1 MTNWTSV
8 MQKAAQVSNI
18 TDTVEPV
25 SPQTSNSQV
34 YDAFRDNPEL
44 LVLAVVDGHGTV
56 LGLIERHSF
65 NLKMASE
72 YGRALFGNKSVTTMM
87 DTRPLTVEAD
97 TPLRDFMQATLA
109 ERASELLR
117 GFIVTRD
124 GAYAGVGTT
133 LSILKAMNDD
143 LQDSLLQQ
151 REMVT
156 DLIRLSAESQR
167 QQSFLNTIIDNIP
180 AMVLVKDAHSRVRLI
195 NPAGEDMLGVKR
207 SDVVGKTSH
216 DIFPAE
222 QADTFTRSDRR
233 VLASGEAVMIEEEA
247 IYNGERQRTVQLKK
261 TVLRGPDGSP
271 DSILT
276 LGIDLTEQK
285 AAEARIAQLAHY
297 DPLTG
302 LGNRT
307 LYTHEIEQALSRVQR
322 HGHHLA
328 LHCLDLD
335 RFKTVND
342 SFGHLAGDALLRQV
356 GERLKLCVRKGD
368 FIARMGGDEFAIIQN
383 IERPEDARCLAERV
397 IEVMKSPFDIN
408 GIRLEA
414 GVSVGIA
421 LAPEDAADANNL
433 LSRADLA
440 LYRVKSEGRNGWCF
454 YHAEMDAVVQQRLE
468 MEHELRTA
476 LSDQQFQ
483 LHFQPLLNLD
493 SGEVVSFEALLR
505 WHHPHR
511 GMVSPGEFIPVA
523 EDSGLIGPI
532 GDWVLREACRQ
543 AAQWPTPWRI
553 AVNISPLQFRDGS
566 LPKLV
571 KEALKASGLDPRR
584 LELEITESV
593 LLADEKHNLKILNTV
608 RDMGVRIAM
617 DDFGT
622 GYSSLSYLR
631 AFPFDK
637 IKIDQSFVR
646 DLPHDQNALSIIRAI
661 SDMAEALGV
670 HITAEGVETEAQ
682 MEALKAMNCREA
694 QGYLIGRPAAAIE
707 AYAAVKVA

>member
-1 MTNWTSV
+1 MTSWTSV
-8 MQKAAQVSNI
+8 MQKAAHVSDI
-18 TDTVEPV
+18 TDTVDPV
-25 SPQTSNSQV
+25 FPQTTNSQI
-34 YDAFRDNPEL
+34 YDSFRDNSDL
-44 LVLAVVDGHGTV
+44 LVLAVVDTCGRV

-87 DTRPLTVEAD
+87 DTCPLTVEAE

-151 REMVT
+151 REMVS
-156 DLIRLSAESQR
+156 DLIRLSAESER
-167 QQSFLNTIIDNIP
+167 HQSFLNTIIDNIP
-180 AMVLVKDAHSRVRLI
+180 AMVLVKDAHSRVKLI

-247 IYNGERQRTVQLKK
+247 IYNGVRQRTVQLKK
-261 TVLRGPDGSP
+261 TVLRGPDGAP

-356 GERLKLCVRKGD
+356 GERLRLCVRKGD

-476 LSDQQFQ
+476 LSEQQFQ

-566 LPKLV
+566 LPRLV
-571 KEALKASGLDPRR
+571 KDALKASGLDPRR

>member
-1 MTNWTSV
+1 
-8 MQKAAQVSNI
+8 MQKAAHVSDI
-18 TDTVEPV
+18 TDTVDPV
-25 SPQTSNSQV
+25 FPQTTNSQI
-34 YDAFRDNPEL
+34 YDSFRDNSDL
-44 LVLAVVDGHGTV
+44 LVLAVVDTCGRV

-87 DTRPLTVEAD
+87 DTCPLTVEAE

-151 REMVT
+151 REMVS
-156 DLIRLSAESQR
+156 DLIRLSAESER
-167 QQSFLNTIIDNIP
+167 HQSFLNTIIDNIP
-180 AMVLVKDAHSRVRLI
+180 AMVLVKDAHSRVKLI

-247 IYNGERQRTVQLKK
+247 IYNGVRQRTVQLKK
-261 TVLRGPDGSP
+261 TVLRGPDGAP

-356 GERLKLCVRKGD
+356 GERLRLCVRKGD

-476 LSDQQFQ
+476 LSEQQFQ

-566 LPKLV
+566 LPRLV
-571 KEALKASGLDPRR
+571 KDALKASGLDPRR

>member
-1 MTNWTSV
+1 
-8 MQKAAQVSNI
+8 MQKAAQVSDI
-18 TDTVEPV
+18 TDTVEPA
-25 SPQTSNSQV
+25 SPQTTNSQI
-34 YDAFRDNPEL
+34 YDAFRDNSDL
-44 LVLAVVDGHGTV
+44 LVMAVVDARGSV

-65 NLKMASE
+65 NLKMAAE
-72 YGRALFGNKSVTTMM
+72 YGRALFGAKSVTTMM
-87 DTRPLTVEAD
+87 DTNPLIVDAD
-97 TPLRDFMQATLA
+97 TSLRDFMQTALA

-151 REMVT
+151 REMVA

-167 QQSFLNTIIDNIP
+167 HQSFLNTIIDNIP
-180 AMVLVKDAHSRVRLI
+180 AMVLVKDAHSRLKLI

-207 SDVVGKTSH
+207 ADVIGKTSH
-216 DIFPAE
+216 DIFPAD

-261 TVLRGPDGSP
+261 TVLRGPDGAP

-285 AAEARIAQLAHY
+285 EAEARIAQLAHY

-307 LYTHEIEQALSRVQR
+307 LYSHEIDQALCRVQR
-322 HGHHLA
+322 HGHRIA

-356 GERLKLCVRKGD
+356 GDRLKLCVRKGD

-383 IERPEDARCLAERV
+383 IERPEDASYLAERLLE
-397 IEVMKSPFDIN
+397 IMKAPFDIN
-408 GIRLEA
+408 GMRLEA

-440 LYRVKSEGRNGWCF
+440 LYRVKSEGRSGWCF

-468 MEHELRTA
+468 MEHELRAA
-476 LSDQQFQ
+476 LAADQFE

-505 WHHPHR
+505 WHHPVR

-532 GDWVLREACRQ
+532 GDWVLREACRR
-543 AAQWPTPWRI
+543 AVLWPTPWRV
-553 AVNISPLQFRDGS
+553 AVNISPLQFRHGS
-566 LPKLV
+566 LPDLV
-571 KEALKASGLDPRR
+571 KSALKASGLDPRR

-593 LLADEKHNLKILNTV
+593 LLADEKHNLKVLNTV

-661 SDMAEALGV
+661 TDMAEALGV

-682 MEALKAMNCREA
+682 MDALKAMKCREA

-707 AYAAVKVA
+707 AYAAAKVA